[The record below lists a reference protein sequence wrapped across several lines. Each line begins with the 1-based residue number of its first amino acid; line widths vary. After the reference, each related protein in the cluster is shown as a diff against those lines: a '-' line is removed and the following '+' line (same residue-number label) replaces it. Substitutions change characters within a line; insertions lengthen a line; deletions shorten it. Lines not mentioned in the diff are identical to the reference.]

1 MLTPEEQA
9 ALERMQADLKK
20 ATAKPATKG
29 PVRPERFSDFAP
41 GLADDGE
48 LNELDPATGL
58 PKAKP
63 APTTSTPAKKP

>member
-1 MLTPEEQA
+1 MLTKEEQA

-20 ATAKPATKG
+20 ATAKPPTKG

-48 LNELDPATGL
+48 LNEIDPATGQPK
-58 PKAKP
+58 PKAPP
-63 APTTSTPAKKP
+63 ATSTPAKKP